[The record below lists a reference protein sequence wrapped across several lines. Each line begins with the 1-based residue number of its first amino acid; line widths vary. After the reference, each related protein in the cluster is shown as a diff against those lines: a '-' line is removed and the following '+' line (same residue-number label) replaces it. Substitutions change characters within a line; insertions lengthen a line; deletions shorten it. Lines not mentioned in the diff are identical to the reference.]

1 VQIAP
6 PPYIVHSGNIPDGNG
21 DTSLFVKFRAFSAP
35 EGKGDYFVGL
45 FLGASFPSGSPPN
58 GLGHTGLSPMLAL
71 AKGWGPL
78 SIQNTFN
85 GSLPT
90 SGANVLG
97 RSFLWNT
104 TFEYSIKGKIWPMIE
119 QNSTFFFGWPR
130 LGKEADIPDTRGCFR
145 HVSNRRATAFWNRRR
160 HADRGNSVPYIRP
173 SLDLDRSFP
182 FLNLPPPVCLVSDIQ
197 ETWAGPSARDT
208 SHIEELDGV
217 ARKTM
222 SVLRKPIGASAIA
235 TASAALG

>member
-1 VQIAP
+1 MWAGNHSNTRMEVQIAP
-6 PPYIVHSGNIPDGNG
+6 PPYIVRSGNIPDGNG

-45 FLGASFPSGSPPN
+45 FLGASFPSGSPTN
-58 GLGHTGLSPMLAL
+58 GLGHTVLSPMLAL
-71 AKGWGPL
+71 AKGWGAL

-85 GSLPT
+85 ASLPT

-97 RSFLWNT
+97 RAFLWNT

-145 HVSNRRATAFWNRRR
+145 HVSN
-160 HADRGNSVPYIRP
+160 
-173 SLDLDRSFP
+173 
-182 FLNLPPPVCLVSDIQ
+182 C
-197 ETWAGPSARDT
+197 
-208 SHIEELDGV
+208 
-217 ARKTM
+217 
-222 SVLRKPIGASAIA
+222 
-235 TASAALG
+235 